1 MNPHRYDYPSRRKV
15 VYSTRGMVCTSQP
28 LAAEAGLD
36 MLKKGGNAI
45 DAAIATAI
53 TLTVTEPCSNALG
66 SDTFALLWV
75 KDSIYGING
84 SGYAPRG
91 ISREAVKAQSALI
104 VLDSM
109 DAAVIKSC
117 ANIPTAKTTQYNTL
131 SVYDILNAEKLVM
144 TVEAVKKLEE
154 VYA

>member
-1 MNPHRYDYPSRRKV
+1 MKTAHDIIIRPV
-15 VYSTRGMVCTSQP
+15 ITE
-28 LAAEAGLD
+28 AAMDL
-36 MLKKGGNAI
+36 M
-45 DAAIATAI
+45 AAKTYGTAT
-53 TLTVTEPCSNALG
+53 
-66 SDTFALLWV
+66 
-75 KDSIYGING
+75 
-84 SGYAPRG
+84 
-91 ISREAVKAQSALI
+91 REAVKAQSALV